1 MSHSYVI
8 SKSLNDPVEKYD
20 VILLGDFNTEPK
32 EKNIW
37 SFLNYYYS
45 KNIIKQ
51 KTYFKNPDGSTC
63 INLILNNSSGS
74 FQDIC
79 TIGLSDFHKLV
90 VTVLTFLN
98 KNPIFIP
105 SETIKDSKMIYL
117 DRNLIMS
124 YPNLMDVTLS
134 IFSTFLMKFWIGTN
148 PWKTNT

>member
-8 SKSLNDPVEKYD
+8 SKALNDPVEKYD

-32 EKNIW
+32 EKIIW
-37 SFLNYYYS
+37 SFLNCYYS
-45 KNIIKQ
+45 KNIKQ

-79 TIGLSDFHKLV
+79 TVGLSDFHKLV
-90 VTVLTFLN
+90 VTVFTFLN

-134 IFSTFLMKFWIGTN
+134 IFSRFLTKFWIGTN

>member
-1 MSHSYVI
+1 M
-8 SKSLNDPVEKYD
+8 EKYD
-20 VILLGDFNTEPK
+20 AILLGDFNTEPK

-45 KNIIKQ
+45 KNIVKQ
-51 KTYFKNPDGSTC
+51 KTCFKNPDWSTC

-79 TIGLSDFHKLV
+79 TVGLSDFHKLV

-105 SETIKDSKMIYL
+105 SETTKDSKMIYL

-124 YPNLMDVTLS
+124 YPNLMDVT
-134 IFSTFLMKFWIGTN
+134 
-148 PWKTNT
+148 